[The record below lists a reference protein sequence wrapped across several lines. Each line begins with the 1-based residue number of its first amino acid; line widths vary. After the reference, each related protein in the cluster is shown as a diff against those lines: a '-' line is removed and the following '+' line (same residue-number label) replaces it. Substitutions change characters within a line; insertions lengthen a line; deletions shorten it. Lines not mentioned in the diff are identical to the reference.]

1 MKNRNRSTDL
11 AKLPKRE
18 AVDTRKIYYVNTAA
32 GGTLDKTFNSI
43 EEVREH
49 KSYIK
54 LAKHNINAKYKVM
67 ASYVRNLIR
76 G

>member
-1 MKNRNRSTDL
+1 MFGSSCSKNQTMKNKNRT
-11 AKLPKRE
+11 P
-18 AVDTRKIYYVNTAA
+18 RKIYYVNTAA

>member
-1 MKNRNRSTDL
+1 M
-11 AKLPKRE
+11 
-18 AVDTRKIYYVNTAA
+18 NTAA

-43 EEVREH
+43 EEVKEH

-67 ASYVRNLIR
+67 SSYVRNLIR
-76 G
+76 GRCLLKISYGV